1 MKVYIRAP
9 LLPVPAAAAAA
20 PPAPAAAASAPAD
33 AADPALLPQV
43 SCGDPTPQAPR
54 IAAGDSAAE
63 VLLPGKASSGGGAA
77 ALGGGGGGAAAA
89 SSEYLALTSAPLLGR
104 NSGATGAEAPLSIA
118 AVVAAA
124 TDESTEAAAAA
135 AASAAPAAPAAAW
148 RWRECGAGPLR
159 LNLRRDAVAPGTAS
173 VFLSAATGA
182 GASTVVTLGPRAQPY
197 APAADGSPLT
207 GPAARLVIRQEHHRG
222 GPGKRLL
229 VNAPLWPGLPVSR
242 HPVDERALQVGWSVG
257 GAGSWR
263 HRPCGGYTSGVW
275 EGRFTATSR
284 PHSPPPHARSS

>member
-9 LLPVPAAAAAA
+9 LLPVPATATSAPTAAAAS
-20 PPAPAAAASAPAD
+20 SAPAD
-33 AADPALLPQV
+33 AADPASGHLPQV
-43 SCGDPTPQAPR
+43 GGGEPTPPVSR
-54 IAAGDSAAE
+54 VAGDSAAE
-63 VLLPGKASSGGGAA
+63 VPLPGKASVVGGAAQGGGAS
-77 ALGGGGGGAAAA
+77 AA
-89 SSEYLALTSAPLLGR
+89 SSDYLALTSVPLLGR
-104 NSGATGAEAPLSIA
+104 SSGAAGAEAPSSIA

-124 TDESTEAAAAA
+124 ADESSEAAAAG
-135 AASAAPAAPAAAW
+135 AASAAPAASAAAW

-197 APAADGSPLT
+197 APAADAGPLT

-242 HPVDERALQVGWSVG
+242 HPVDERALQVRWVVG
-257 GAGSWR
+257 GEGNMRGQVGA
-263 HRPCGGYTSGVW
+263 VW
-275 EGRFTATSR
+275 
-284 PHSPPPHARSS
+284 